1 MNSTKVRLADQVTS
15 DLQAMIFNKY
25 SPGDRL
31 PVENELAQLF
41 SVSRITIR
49 EAISKLSTIG
59 IIDVRQGDG
68 TFVKRLSPASF
79 MQPMLPM
86 LALSDVDLADVFDVR
101 LLIESRAAELAAERI
116 TEEEQKKLQN
126 TFDIMEQAALSN
138 EIRKYNELDV
148 QFHKE
153 IAAISGNQVIAVICE
168 LITEMIRESIFY
180 SCHIP
185 SHIMN
190 SVIYHNRIYNAI
202 KDHNAPLAAQMM
214 REHLRGGLAFAQ
226 KRPKEAGEVKITERE

>member
-1 MNSTKVRLADQVTS
+1 MNSTKVRLADQVMS

-49 EAISKLSTIG
+49 EAISKLSTMG

-126 TFDIMEQAALSN
+126 TFDIMQQAALSN

>member
-49 EAISKLSTIG
+49 EAISKLSTMG

-226 KRPKEAGEVKITERE
+226 KRPKEAGEVEITERE

>member
-1 MNSTKVRLADQVTS
+1 MNSTKVRLADQVTA
-15 DLQAMIFNKY
+15 DLQAMIFSKY
-25 SPGDRL
+25 NPGDRL

-49 EAISKLSTIG
+49 EAVSKLSTMG
-59 IIDVRQGDG
+59 VLDVRQGDG
-68 TFVKRLSPASF
+68 TFVKRLAPASF

-116 TEEEQKKLQN
+116 SEEELQKLQDI
-126 TFDIMEQAALSN
+126 FEIMEQAALSN
-138 EIRKYNELDV
+138 EIRRYNEYDV

-153 IAAISGNQVIAVICE
+153 IARCSGNQVIAVICE
-168 LITEMIRESIFY
+168 LITETIRESIFY
-180 SCHIP
+180 SCHTP
-185 SHIMN
+185 GHIMN

-202 KDHNAPLAAQMM
+202 KEHNAPQAAQMM
-214 REHLRGGLAFAQ
+214 REHLKGGLAFAQ
-226 KRPKEAGEVKITERE
+226 KRSPAEAPPVETEQE

>member
-49 EAISKLSTIG
+49 EAISKLSTMG

-126 TFDIMEQAALSN
+126 TFDIMEQATLSN

>member
-49 EAISKLSTIG
+49 EAISKLSTMG

-226 KRPKEAGEVKITERE
+226 KRPKEAEEVKITERE

>member
-49 EAISKLSTIG
+49 EAISKLSTMG